1 MSTKDKTHTQEKNMS
16 NNRNGFEIRADLL
29 NQAQCI
35 LEQNRSFKLDAYHNN
50 VQRSL
55 EQRDVAYPDFPT
67 SLCEP
72 ITAKEVIA
80 VARELNAFVKETD

>member
-1 MSTKDKTHTQEKNMS
+1 MS

-29 NQAQCI
+29 GQAQGL
-35 LEQNRSFKLDAYHNN
+35 LEQNRSFKLDAYVNN

-55 EQRDVAYPDFPT
+55 DQRDISYPEFP
-67 SLCEP
+67 LECIEP

-80 VARELNAFVKETD
+80 LARELNAFVKEQD